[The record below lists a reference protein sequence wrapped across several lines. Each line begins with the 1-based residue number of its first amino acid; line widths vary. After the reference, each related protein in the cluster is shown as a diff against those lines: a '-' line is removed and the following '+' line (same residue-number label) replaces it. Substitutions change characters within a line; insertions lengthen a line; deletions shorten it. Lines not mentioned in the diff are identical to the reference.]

1 MGQDH
6 RPPDHLVGVAGID
19 PEVNRHIH
27 GLVELGERGVLHQ
40 ANDVGNRI
48 LTGPIHLGH
57 CRAELLAPSRHQ
69 STTSSPI
76 DRAVPATIRMAL
88 SRSVAFR
95 SAILISAIFLTCARV
110 TRPTLV
116 RLGWPLP
123 FSIPASLSRRFGAG
137 GVLVM
142 KVNVRSAKIVTTHGI
157 TIPLWLWVLALN
169 CFTNS
174 MMLTPWGPSAVP
186 TGGAG
191 VAAPAGHCSFTIALI
206 FLAISSPLASARYGR
221 LPH

>member
-6 RPPDHLVGVAGID
+6 RPPDHLVSVARVD
-19 PEVNRHIH
+19 PQVHGHIH
-27 GLVELGERGVLHQ
+27 RLVELGKGGVLYQ
-40 ANDVGNRI
+40 ANRVRNRV
-48 LTGPIHLGH
+48 LLGPVHLRHG
-57 CRAELLAPSRHQ
+57 RAELLAPGRHQ
-69 STTSSPI
+69 STTSRPME
-76 DRAVPATIRMAL
+76 RAVPATIRMAL
-88 SRSVAFR
+88 SRSVALR

-123 FSIPASLSRRFGAG
+123 FSIPASLRRRFGAG

-174 MMLTPWGPSAVP
+174 MMLTP
-186 TGGAG
+186 
-191 VAAPAGHCSFTIALI
+191 
-206 FLAISSPLASARYGR
+206 
-221 LPH
+221 